1 MQNNQVKFLCKCKQ
15 EAFEKLLG
23 VTKKIFLKPL
33 KMLIV
38 FIKNLR
44 QCKRTRV
51 VLAFKL
57 NTSHSISANFSNHFV
72 KSGGKILVRNVYFKK
87 PFAFSLLVV

>member
-23 VTKKIFLKPL
+23 VTKKILKPL

-44 QCKRTRV
+44 QCKRTIV

-57 NTSHSISANFSNHFV
+57 NASHSISVNFSNHFV
-72 KSGGKILVRNVYFKK
+72 KSGEKILVRDVYFKK